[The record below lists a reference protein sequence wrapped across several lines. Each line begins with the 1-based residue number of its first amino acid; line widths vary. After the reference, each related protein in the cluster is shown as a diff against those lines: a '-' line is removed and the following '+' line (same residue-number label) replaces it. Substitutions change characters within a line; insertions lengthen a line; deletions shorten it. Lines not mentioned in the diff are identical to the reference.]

1 MNKIGFL
8 FLVPLVILLGFIVS
22 GCSLLPNTSLEILQ
36 YSLERTVVEGELTA
50 QIVGVARNDGNAR
63 LEYAEVKGNFYSQ
76 NGTLLAT
83 GLARTIYE
91 EGEQKGKSFTLAP
104 GEIWSFT
111 ISYSS
116 TARDVHPSLNILN
129 WDLEIDS
136 LGARIVGEAENN
148 GDVVLSFAEIT
159 GTFYDAAEKEL
170 ASGTVTTTRLGVGEI
185 WKYTISYPAPNF
197 QDVNHVKVKVTN
209 TDYEPEPT
217 QNVGYATV
225 EVGAL
230 RGFTIMP

>member
-1 MNKIGFL
+1 MNKIAVL
-8 FLVPLVILLGFIVS
+8 FLVSLVILPGFIVT

-36 YSLERTVVEGELTA
+36 YSLEKTVVEGELTA
-50 QIVGVARNDGNAR
+50 QITGVAHNSGSAR
-63 LEYAEVKGNFYSQ
+63 LEYAEIKGNFYSQ
-76 NGTLLAT
+76 DDVLLAT
-83 GLARTIYE
+83 GFARTIS
-91 EGEQKGKSFTLAP
+91 EGESFTLDP
-104 GEIWSFT
+104 GEIWEFT

-116 TARDVHPSLNILN
+116 LARDVHPSLNILS

-148 GDVVLSFAEIT
+148 GDVLLSFAEIT
-159 GTFYDAAEKEL
+159 GTFYDAEEKEL

-185 WKYTISYPAPNF
+185 WEYSISYPAPNF
-197 QDVNHVKVKVTN
+197 EDVDHIKVEVTN

-217 QNVGYATV
+217 QNVDYVTV

-230 RGFTIMP
+230 RGSTIMP

>member
-1 MNKIGFL
+1 MNKIAVL
-8 FLVPLVILLGFIVS
+8 FLVSLVILPGFIVT

-36 YSLERTVVEGELTA
+36 YSLEKTVVEGELTA
-50 QIVGVARNDGNAR
+50 QIVGVAHNSGSAR
-63 LEYAEVKGNFYSQ
+63 LEYAEIKGNFYSQ
-76 NGTLLAT
+76 DDTLLAT
-83 GLARTIYE
+83 GFARTIS
-91 EGEQKGKSFTLAP
+91 EGESFTLAP
-104 GEIWSFT
+104 GEIWEFT

-116 TARDVHPSLNILN
+116 LARDVHPSLNILS

-148 GDVVLSFAEIT
+148 GDVLLSFAEIT
-159 GTFYDAAEKEL
+159 GTFYDAEEKEL

-185 WKYTISYPAPNF
+185 WEYSISYPAPNF
-197 QDVNHVKVKVTN
+197 ADVNHIKVEVTN

-217 QNVGYATV
+217 QNVDHATV

-230 RGFTIMP
+230 RGSTIMP

>member
-1 MNKIGFL
+1 MNKIAVL
-8 FLVPLVILLGFIVS
+8 FLVSLVILPGFIVT

-36 YSLERTVVEGELTA
+36 YSLEKTVVEGELTA
-50 QIVGVARNDGNAR
+50 QITGVAHNSGSAR
-63 LEYAEVKGNFYSQ
+63 LEYAEIKGNFYSQ
-76 NGTLLAT
+76 DDTLLAT
-83 GLARTIYE
+83 GFARTIS
-91 EGEQKGKSFTLAP
+91 EGESFTLDP
-104 GEIWSFT
+104 GEIWEFT

-116 TARDVHPSLNILN
+116 LARDVHPSLNILS

-148 GDVVLSFAEIT
+148 GDVLLSFAEIT
-159 GTFYDAAEKEL
+159 GTFYDAEEKEL

-185 WKYTISYPAPNF
+185 WEYSISYPAANF
-197 QDVNHVKVKVTN
+197 ADVDHIKVEVTN

-217 QNVGYATV
+217 QNVDYITV

-230 RGFTIMP
+230 RGSTIMP

>member
-1 MNKIGFL
+1 MNKIAVL
-8 FLVPLVILLGFIVS
+8 FLVSLVILPNFIVT

-36 YSLERTVVEGELTA
+36 YSLEKTVVEGELTA
-50 QIVGVARNDGNAR
+50 QIVGVAHNSGSAR
-63 LEYAEVKGNFYSQ
+63 LEYAEIKGNFYSQ
-76 NGTLLAT
+76 DDTLLAT
-83 GLARTIYE
+83 GFARTIS
-91 EGEQKGKSFTLAP
+91 EGESFTLAP
-104 GEIWSFT
+104 GEIWEFT

-116 TARDVHPSLNILN
+116 LARDVHPSLNILS

-159 GTFYDAAEKEL
+159 GTFYDVEEKEL
-170 ASGTVTTTRLGVGEI
+170 ASGTVTTTRLGIGEI
-185 WKYTISYPAPNF
+185 WEYTIFYPAPNF
-197 QDVNHVKVKVTN
+197 EDVDHVKVEVTN

-217 QNVGYATV
+217 QNVDHATV

-230 RGFTIMP
+230 RGSTIMP

>member
-1 MNKIGFL
+1 MNKIGVL
-8 FLVPLVILLGFIVS
+8 FLVSLLILLGFIVT
-22 GCSLLPNTSLEILQ
+22 GCSLLPNASLEILQ
-36 YSLERTVVEGELTA
+36 YGLEKTVVEGELTA
-50 QIVGVARNDGNAR
+50 QIVGVARNDGSAR

-76 NGTLLAT
+76 DGTLLAT
-83 GLARTIYE
+83 GFARTVYE
-91 EGEQKGKSFTLAP
+91 EGEQKGRSFTLAP
-104 GEIWSFT
+104 GEIWNFT

-116 TARDVHPSLNILN
+116 VARDVHPSLNILN

-170 ASGTVTTTRLGVGEI
+170 ASGTVITTRLGVQEI
-185 WKYTISYPAPNF
+185 WKYTIFYPAPNF
-197 QDVNHVKVKVTN
+197 EDTNHVKVEVTN

-217 QNVGYATV
+217 QNVNHATV
-225 EVGAL
+225 EVGTL
-230 RGFTIMP
+230 RGFTAMP